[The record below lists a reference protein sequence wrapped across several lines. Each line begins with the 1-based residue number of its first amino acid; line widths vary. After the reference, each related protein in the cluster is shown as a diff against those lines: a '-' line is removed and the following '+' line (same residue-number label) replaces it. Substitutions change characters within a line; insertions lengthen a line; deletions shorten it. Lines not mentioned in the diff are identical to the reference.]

1 MRLIK
6 RGCGTFLSI
15 RTIAVFSFA
24 LETTLPSKTLE
35 IVVVEIFLGDAI
47 WEEEEEAEILDVDA
61 AKVTF
66 ALADNWLDDAKV
78 NISDWVFFYA

>member
-35 IVVVEIFLGDAI
+35 IVVVEIFGDAI
-47 WEEEEEAEILDVDA
+47 LEEEAEILDVDA
-61 AKVTF
+61 KVTF
-66 ALADNWLDDAKV
+66 ALADN
-78 NISDWVFFYA
+78 

>member
-15 RTIAVFSFA
+15 NTIAVFSFA

-35 IVVVEIFLGDAI
+35 IVVVEIFFGDAI
-47 WEEEEEAEILDVDA
+47 LEEEAEILDVDA
-61 AKVTF
+61 KVTF
-66 ALADNWLDDAKV
+66 ALADN
-78 NISDWVFFYA
+78 

>member
-1 MRLIK
+1 MHGESLFLIDAGLIK

-35 IVVVEIFLGDAI
+35 IVVVEIFVGDAI
-47 WEEEEEAEILDVDA
+47 LEEEEAEIWTSTRKSRSLSRI
-61 AKVTF
+61 TE
-66 ALADNWLDDAKV
+66 
-78 NISDWVFFYA
+78 

>member
-35 IVVVEIFLGDAI
+35 IVVVEIFVGDAI
-47 WEEEEEAEILDVDA
+47 VEEEEAEILDVDA

-66 ALADNWLDDAKV
+66 ALADN
-78 NISDWVFFYA
+78 

>member
-15 RTIAVFSFA
+15 NTIAVFSFA

-35 IVVVEIFLGDAI
+35 IVVVEILGDAI
-47 WEEEEEAEILDVDA
+47 LEEEAEILDVDA
-61 AKVTF
+61 KVTF
-66 ALADNWLDDAKV
+66 ALADN
-78 NISDWVFFYA
+78 

>member
-35 IVVVEIFLGDAI
+35 IVVVEIFVGDAI

-66 ALADNWLDDAKV
+66 ALADNCTVDDAKV
-78 NISDWVFFYA
+78 NISD

>member
-35 IVVVEIFLGDAI
+35 IVVVEIFVGDAI

-61 AKVTF
+61 KVTF
-66 ALADNWLDDAKV
+66 ALADNWVDDAKV

>member
-35 IVVVEIFLGDAI
+35 MVVVEIFGDAI
-47 WEEEEEAEILDVDA
+47 LEEEAEILDVDA
-61 AKVTF
+61 KVTF
-66 ALADNWLDDAKV
+66 ALADN
-78 NISDWVFFYA
+78 

>member
-35 IVVVEIFLGDAI
+35 IVVVEIFVGDAI

-66 ALADNWLDDAKV
+66 ALADN
-78 NISDWVFFYA
+78 

>member
-35 IVVVEIFLGDAI
+35 MVSEII
-47 WEEEEEAEILDVDA
+47 KEIGLYQQVIRDMRRYSDDTKRIQDV
-61 AKVTF
+61 
-66 ALADNWLDDAKV
+66 
-78 NISDWVFFYA
+78 ISNLEREKS